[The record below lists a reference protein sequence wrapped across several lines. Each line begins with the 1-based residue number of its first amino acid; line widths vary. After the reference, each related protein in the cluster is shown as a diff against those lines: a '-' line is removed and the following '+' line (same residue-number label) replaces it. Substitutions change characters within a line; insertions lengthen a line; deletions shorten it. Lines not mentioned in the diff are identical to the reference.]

1 MRRVLPAA
9 YSHWAAVALLLSVA
23 LALGGCSFAEYRRAQ
38 IAEQRGDWDQA
49 VLFYLQLVQKQPDD
63 LSYRSALMRAKI
75 KASQTH
81 FELGK
86 KFAEAAALERA
97 LFEYRQAVELDP
109 TNQYAATELEKV
121 RQTLAARQHQSGD
134 LRTIEEMKKEAQ
146 EKSQPPMLEPR
157 SKQPISL
164 EFPNPVSIK
173 DIYRA
178 LGKAFGI
185 NILFDPNLKDQEI
198 AIELKD
204 VTAQDALEILMR
216 AAQHFYKVLD
226 PHTILIA
233 ADTPQNRRAYEDLV
247 IQTFFLS
254 NADVKDVMTM
264 LRTLVDA
271 KKLAA
276 NERLNAIILRD
287 TIDRVKV
294 AERLIDVNDKARAEV
309 VVDVELLQ
317 INSRKVRDLGT
328 TLSSYSIG
336 QGLSSGLDSD
346 KDTAGTQVTFD
357 DLRFLNRNS
366 WTLTIPSFLYTFV
379 KNNTDAQVLAR
390 PQLRISEGEKAQL
403 TIGDKVPIP
412 TTTFNT
418 SNTVGGSIVPI
429 TSFQYQ
435 DVGIKINIEP
445 RVHHNLEVT
454 LKLHVEVSNLNGT
467 APVGNGQEQPIIGT
481 RQIDTVIRLKDGET
495 NFLAGL
501 LRTDESSGDSG
512 VPGLSD
518 IPLIGRLFSHTSRDA
533 QRTDVILTMT
543 PHIIRR
549 SDITEAD
556 LEPIWVGTEQNITF
570 RGGSPRVESEVEGG
584 PFDEGAAA
592 ADRVRE
598 LIRQRVQELPP
609 GLEEGV
615 DDNSDVEEP
624 EDQPQKEPPPSGV
637 DLVPP
642 AFPAETPPPS
652 PDVEQPEE
660 EPPPGTAQATPG
672 DAAGE
677 QLAAA
682 PAGAAA
688 SVATTKTVP
697 ALAAG
702 TAAAAAPA
710 AEPTLAL
717 AAAHGAPK
725 VRLRLVPG
733 ALGVVTGDR
742 FELQVSGDARVPLS
756 HLPLVVTYD
765 PEVVKPVAWTRGELL
780 GAEGEA
786 ELLGAIGPPGRLLLG
801 ASRLGDRP
809 GVTGK
814 GTVAVITFEALR
826 AGATAVRFEG
836 PKALGPA
843 LENLSP
849 VSAQGAEVR
858 VTQPVTRPD
867 DRPGRGGLHEGGP
880 HA

>member
-1 MRRVLPAA
+1 MRRAAVVLLLPA
-9 YSHWAAVALLLSVA
+9 LLG
-23 LALGGCSFAEYRRAQ
+23 LAGCSFTEYRRAQ

-75 KASQTH
+75 KASQAH

-86 KFAEAAALERA
+86 KFAEAGAPERA
-97 LFEYRQAVELDP
+97 LFEYRQAVELDT

-121 RQTLAARQHQSGD
+121 RAAIEAKQRQQGE
-134 LRTIEEMKKEAQ
+134 LRTIEEMKKDAQ
-146 EKSQPPMLEPR
+146 ARSQPPMLEPR
-157 SKQPISL
+157 STQPISL

-254 NADVKDVMTM
+254 NSDVKDVMTM

-276 NERLNAIILRD
+276 NERLNAIIVRD
-287 TIDRVKV
+287 SIDRVKV
-294 AERLIDVNDKARAEV
+294 AERLIETNDKARAEV

-317 INSRKVRDLGT
+317 INSRKIRDLGT
-328 TLSSYSIG
+328 TLSSYSLG
-336 QGLSSGLDSD
+336 QSLVPGLDLDD
-346 KDTAGTQVTFD
+346 KTGGNQLSLD
-357 DLRFLNRNS
+357 DLRNLNRGS
-366 WTLTIPSFLYTFV
+366 WALTIPSFLYTFV

-390 PQLRISEGEKAQL
+390 PQLRISEGEKAAL
-403 TIGDKVPIP
+403 IIGDKVPIP

-418 SNTVGGSIVPI
+418 SNTVGSNIVPI

-454 LKLHVEVSNLNGT
+454 LKLHVEVSNLNGSVS
-467 APVGNGQEQPIIGT
+467 VGNGQDQPIIGT

-501 LRTDESSGDSG
+501 LRTDESSGQTG
-512 VPGLSD
+512 VPGLSE
-518 IPLIGRLFSHTSRDA
+518 IPILGRLFSHDSRDA
-533 QRTDVILTMT
+533 QRTDVLLTMT

-549 SDITEAD
+549 SDISEAD
-556 LEPIWVGTEQNITF
+556 LMPIWVGTEQNITF
-570 RGGSPRVESEVEGG
+570 RGGSPRVESDVEG
-584 PFDEGAAA
+584 PFDEGASA

-609 GLEEGV
+609 GLEEGAEGGP
-615 DDNSDVEEP
+615 DLEEP
-624 EDQPQKEPPPSGV
+624 TPEQQQQQQPPPGV
-637 DLVPP
+637 ELVPP
-642 AFPAETPPPS
+642 AFPSATPPP
-652 PDVEQPEE
+652 PEEEQPEE
-660 EPPPGTAQATPG
+660 EPPQGTAQK
-672 DAAGE
+672 
-677 QLAAA
+677 QA
-682 PAGAAA
+682 P
-688 SVATTKTVP
+688 S
-697 ALAAG
+697 
-702 TAAAAAPA
+702 AAAPA
-710 AEPTLAL
+710 AATGTEARPPAVATLAKNEGGVAVGAL
-717 AAAHGAPK
+717 AAVGGEARSQAR

-733 ALGVVTGDR
+733 AVAVAAGDR
-742 FELQVSGDARVPLS
+742 FELRLDADARVPLS
-756 HLPLVVTYD
+756 HLPLVITYD
-765 PEVVKPVAWTRGELL
+765 PQIVTPVSWTRGELL
-780 GAEGEA
+780 GGEGEA
-786 ELLGAIGPPGRLLLG
+786 ELLGAVSGAGRLLLG

-814 GTVAVITFEALR
+814 GTVAVIAFEAKH
-826 AGATAVRFEG
+826 AGDTAIRFER

-843 LENLSP
+843 LEALP
-849 VSAQGAEVR
+849 ATAQGAQVR
-858 VTQPVTRPD
+858 VTPAAGHD
-867 DRPGRGGLHEGGP
+867 DGAGPNEEGP

>member
-1 MRRVLPAA
+1 MLNGRRGAGIYALAPLLP
-9 YSHWAAVALLLSVA
+9 VLLL
-23 LALGGCSFAEYRRAQ
+23 LAGCSFAEYRRAQ
-38 IAEQRGDWDQA
+38 VAEQKGDWDEA

-63 LSYRSALMRAKI
+63 LSYRSALMRARI
-75 KASQTH
+75 KASQAH
-81 FELGK
+81 FEAGK
-86 KFAEAAALERA
+86 KFADAQSLERA
-97 LFEYRQAVELDP
+97 LFEYRQAVELDS

-121 RQTLAARQHQSGD
+121 RQAIAARQRQQGE

-146 EKSQPPMLEPR
+146 ERSQVPLLEPR

-164 EFPNPVSIK
+164 EFPNAVPIK

-185 NILFDPNLKDQEI
+185 NVLFDPNLKDQEI

-216 AAQHFYKVLD
+216 AAQHFYKVMD
-226 PHTILIA
+226 SHTILIA
-233 ADTPQNRRAYEDLV
+233 ADTPQNRRAYENLV

-254 NADVKDVMTM
+254 NSDVKEVLTM

-276 NERLNAIILRD
+276 NERLNAIILKE
-287 TIDRVKV
+287 TIDKVKI
-294 AERLIDVNDKARAEV
+294 AERLIQTNDKARAEV
-309 VVDVELLQ
+309 VIDVELLQ
-317 INSRKVRDLGT
+317 IDSNKLRELGT
-328 TLSSYSIG
+328 ALSQYSIS
-336 QGLSSGLDSD
+336 QGFAPGLDI
-346 KDTAGTQVTFD
+346 DTTTPGTQLTLD
-357 DLRFLNRNS
+357 DLRFLNRQS
-366 WTLTIPSFLYTFV
+366 WSLTIPSFLYNFT
-379 KNNTDAQVLAR
+379 KTNSNAQVLAR
-390 PQLRISEGEKAQL
+390 PQLRISEGEKAAL
-403 TIGDKVPIP
+403 VIGDKVPIP

-467 APVGNGQEQPIIGT
+467 VPVGQGQEQPVIGT
-481 RQIDTVIRLKDGET
+481 RQVDTVIRLKDGET

-501 LRTDESSGDSG
+501 LRTDESNSGSG
-512 VPGLSD
+512 VPGLSE
-518 IPLIGRLFSHTSRDA
+518 IPILGRLFSRDRRQA
-533 QRTDVILTMT
+533 SRTDVILTMT

-556 LEPIWVGTEQNITF
+556 LVPMNVGTDQNPSF
-570 RGGSPRVESEVEGG
+570 RGPSPRVESEVEDG

-609 GLEEGV
+609 GLDEGFDTGV
-615 DDNSDVEEP
+615 DTEEVEPP
-624 EDQPQKEPPPSGV
+624 EEQPKEPPPQGI

-642 AFPAETPPPS
+642 PFPTPTP
-652 PDVEQPEE
+652 QPEE
-660 EPPPGTAQATPG
+660 PEQPQGTAQRLSPQEDTPVDTIEPSTASAALATAETDG
-672 DAAGE
+672 GAAN
-677 QLAAA
+677 
-682 PAGAAA
+682 AAA
-688 SVATTKTVP
+688 SVALDAADGPAPSVVP
-697 ALAAG
+697 AASS
-702 TAAAAAPA
+702 TQRAAA
-710 AEPTLAL
+710 
-717 AAAHGAPK
+717 K

-733 ALGVVTGDR
+733 VLEVAVGDR
-742 FELQVSGDARVPLS
+742 FELRVEADARVPLS
-756 HLPLVVTYD
+756 HLPLILTYD
-765 PEVVKPVAWTRGELL
+765 PQVVQPLSWDRGALL
-780 GAEGEA
+780 GAAGEA
-786 ELLGAIGPPGRLLLG
+786 ELLGAVGPPGRLLLG
-801 ASRLGDRP
+801 VSRLGDRP

-814 GTVAVITFEALR
+814 GTVAVITFEARKSGSSGIRLER
-826 AGATAVRFEG
+826 

-843 LENLSP
+843 LEELQP
-849 VSAQGAEVR
+849 VAAQGAQVR
-858 VTQPVTRPD
+858 VVLPVPPGPD
-867 DRPGRGGLHEGGP
+867 ARRREEGP

>member
-1 MRRVLPAA
+1 MRRP
-9 YSHWAAVALLLSVA
+9 LLLLPVLLLPLLPL
-23 LALGGCSFAEYRRAQ
+23 LAGCSFAEYRRAQ
-38 IAEQRGDWDQA
+38 IAEQNEDWDQA

-63 LSYRSALMRAKI
+63 LTYRAALMRAKI
-75 KASQTH
+75 HASQAH
-81 FELGK
+81 FETGK
-86 KFAEAAALERA
+86 KLAEAGSLERA
-97 LFEYRQAVELDP
+97 QFEYRQAVELDS
-109 TNQYAATELEKV
+109 TNQYAATELAKV
-121 RQTLAARQHQSGD
+121 GQAIALRQHAQGD

-146 EKSQPPMLEPR
+146 ERSKPPLLEPR
-157 SKQPISL
+157 SKTPISL

-226 PHTILIA
+226 AHTILIA

-254 NADVKDVMTM
+254 NSDVKDVMTM

-287 TIDRVKV
+287 SIDRVKV
-294 AERLIDVNDKARAEV
+294 AERLIETNDKARAEV

-317 INSRKVRDLGT
+317 INTGKVRELGT
-328 TLSSYSIG
+328 ALSFYTIG
-336 QGLSSGLDSD
+336 QGFAPGLDLDPNS
-346 KDTAGTQVTFD
+346 AGTQLGVD
-357 DLRFLNRNS
+357 DLRNLNRNS
-366 WTLTIPSFLYTFV
+366 WVLTIPSFIYSFV
-379 KNNTDAQVLAR
+379 KNNSDAQVLAR
-390 PQLRISEGEKAQL
+390 PQLRISEGEKAAL
-403 TIGDKVPIP
+403 IIGDKVPIP

-454 LKLHVEVSNLNGT
+454 LKLHVEVSNLG
-467 APVGNGQEQPIIGT
+467 PPVSVGNGQFQPSIST

-501 LRTDESSGDSG
+501 LRTDETTGSEG
-512 VPGLSD
+512 VPGLSE
-518 IPLIGRLFSHTSRDA
+518 IPIIGRLFSRSSQNS
-533 QRTDVILTMT
+533 QRTDVVLTMT

-549 SDITEAD
+549 SDIGEAD

-570 RGGSPRVESEVEGG
+570 RANTPRVESEVEGG
-584 PFDEGAAA
+584 PFDEGTAA

-615 DDNSDVEEP
+615 EGEGDAASQEP
-624 EDQPQKEPPPSGV
+624 EKEQPPQGI

-642 AFPAETPPPS
+642 AFPNQQPPPA
-652 PDVEQPEE
+652 PEIE
-660 EPPPGTAQATPG
+660 EPEPDDEPPNAALESTGAG
-672 DAAGE
+672 DEVAAAGE
-677 QLAAA
+677 PATDAGDVATGEAATAATAGDAESASSGAVLAAA
-682 PAGAAA
+682 RVRTPA
-688 SVATTKTVP
+688 
-697 ALAAG
+697 
-702 TAAAAAPA
+702 
-710 AEPTLAL
+710 
-717 AAAHGAPK
+717 K

-733 ALGVVTGDR
+733 ALGVTAGDR
-742 FELQVSGDARVPLS
+742 FELRIDADARAPLS
-756 HLPLVVTYD
+756 HLPLVVTYNAQVL
-765 PEVVKPVAWTRGELL
+765 EPVSWVRGPLL

-786 ELLGAIGPPGRLLLG
+786 ELLGAVGPPGRLLLG
-801 ASRLGDRP
+801 ASRLGQRP
-809 GVTGK
+809 GVTGT
-814 GTVAVITFEALR
+814 GTVAVITFVAKR
-826 AGATAVRFEG
+826 AGAATVRLDH

-843 LENLSP
+843 LDALL
-849 VSAQGAEVR
+849 
-858 VTQPVTRPD
+858 PVTATNAKVQVAPAEAGADPRASAI
-867 DRPGRGGLHEGGP
+867 EEGP

>member
-1 MRRVLPAA
+1 MLEGTTTMRRCLLVTSRMLPL
-9 YSHWAAVALLLSVA
+9 VPLLLA
-23 LALGGCSFAEYRRAQ
+23 LSACSFAEYRRAQ
-38 IAEQRGDWDQA
+38 LAEQKEDWDQA
-49 VLFYLQLVQKQPDD
+49 VIFYLQLVQKQPDD
-63 LSYRSALMRAKI
+63 LTYRAALMRAKI
-75 KASQTH
+75 KASQAH
-81 FELGK
+81 FEVGK
-86 KFAEAAALERA
+86 KFAEAASLERA
-97 LFEYRQAVELDP
+97 QFEYRQAVELDP
-109 TNQYAATELEKV
+109 TNQYAATELAKV
-121 RQTLAARQHQSGD
+121 RQAIALKQRQQGD

-146 EKSQPPMLEPR
+146 ERSKPPMLEPR
-157 SKQPISL
+157 SKTPISL

-226 PHTILIA
+226 AHTILIA

-254 NADVKDVMTM
+254 NSDVKDVMTM

-287 TIDRVKV
+287 SIDRVKV
-294 AERLIDVNDKARAEV
+294 AERLIETNDKARAEV

-317 INSRKVRDLGT
+317 INSRKVRDMGTALSGYTISQGFAPGVGIGDNSAGGSSVRLG
-328 TLSSYSIG
+328 
-336 QGLSSGLDSD
+336 
-346 KDTAGTQVTFD
+346 FD
-357 DLRFLNRNS
+357 DLRNLNRNS
-366 WTLTIPSFLYTFV
+366 WTLTIPSFIYNFV
-379 KNNTDAQVLAR
+379 KNNSDAQVLAR
-390 PQLRISEGEKAQL
+390 PQLRISEGEKAAL
-403 TIGDKVPIP
+403 IIGDKVPIP

-418 SNTVGGSIVPI
+418 SNTVGGTIVPI

-454 LKLHVEVSNLNGT
+454 LKLHVEVSQLNGKVT
-467 APVGNGQEQPIIGT
+467 LSGQDQPIIGT
-481 RQIDTVIRLKDGET
+481 RQVDTVIRLKDGET

-501 LRTDESSGDSG
+501 LRTDETSGSEG
-512 VPGLSD
+512 VPGLSE
-518 IPLIGRLFSHTSRDA
+518 IPIIGRLFSRESRDA
-533 QRTDVILTMT
+533 QRTDVVLTMT

-570 RGGSPRVESEVEGG
+570 RANSPRVESEVEGG

-615 DDNSDVEEP
+615 DGEEGVAPSEEP
-624 EDQPQKEPPPSGV
+624 QKQEPPQGI

-642 AFPAETPPPS
+642 AFPTQTPPPQ
-652 PDVEQPEE
+652 PDVEEPEE
-660 EPPPGTAQATPG
+660 EPPGNAALESSGG
-672 DAAGE
+672 DAVAATASAAANDGVAAADLATDARSAATGVT
-677 QLAAA
+677 LAAQRT
-682 PAGAAA
+682 PA
-688 SVATTKTVP
+688 
-697 ALAAG
+697 
-702 TAAAAAPA
+702 
-710 AEPTLAL
+710 
-717 AAAHGAPK
+717 K

-733 ALGVVTGDR
+733 ALGVTTGDT
-742 FELQVSGDARVPLS
+742 FELRIDADAKVPLS
-756 HLPLVVTYD
+756 HLPLVVAYNAQ
-765 PEVVKPVAWTRGELL
+765 VVEPTSWVRGPLL
-780 GAEGEA
+780 GGDGEA
-786 ELLGAIGPPGRLLLG
+786 ELLGAVAAPGRLLLG
-801 ASRLGDRP
+801 ASRLGNRP
-809 GVTGK
+809 GIQGA
-814 GTVAVITFEALR
+814 GTVAVITFHAKR
-826 AGATAVRFEG
+826 AGAATIRLDK

-843 LENLSP
+843 LEDL
-849 VSAQGAEVR
+849 
-858 VTQPVTRPD
+858 QPVTASNAKVQVAPAEPAAD
-867 DRPGRGGLHEGGP
+867 AHAGAPQEGP